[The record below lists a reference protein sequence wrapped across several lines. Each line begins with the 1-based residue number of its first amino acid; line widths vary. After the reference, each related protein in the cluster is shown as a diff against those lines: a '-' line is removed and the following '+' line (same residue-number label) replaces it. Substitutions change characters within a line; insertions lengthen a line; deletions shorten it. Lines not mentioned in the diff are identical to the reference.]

1 MASLNTKLPKWNKE
15 EIISEIEKFSKIY
28 NERPIKDNRY
38 GMKFP
43 HLFAFYFILK
53 KLNPEYVVESGV
65 YKGQGTWLIEKI
77 LPNAKILSIDIKL
90 HYREFIA
97 SRAEYS
103 NKDFKFQN
111 FENIDLEKSLVIFD
125 DHHNSLER
133 LKECKWFGFKHII
146 FEDNYLPNEG
156 DFYSLK
162 QCLNGSGFK
171 LKKNFFLEK
180 FKGILI
186 FLKFQIDSLFNKN
199 YPFIDYHRFRLD
211 HVEPNTTDYKY
222 LKRNI
227 ETYYEFPPVFEP
239 DFFTEENAAKKGF
252 ELTEP
257 ILKGEEKEKY
267 QTAYNERNS
276 YNWLTYIKL
285 YS

>member
-1 MASLNTKLPKWNKE
+1 MASLNTKLPNWNKE

-77 LPNAKILSIDIKL
+77 HPNAKILSIDIKL

-111 FENIDLEKSLVIFD
+111 FENIDLEKSLVI
-125 DHHNSLER
+125 
-133 LKECKWFGFKHII
+133 
-146 FEDNYLPNEG
+146 
-156 DFYSLK
+156 
-162 QCLNGSGFK
+162 
-171 LKKNFFLEK
+171 
-180 FKGILI
+180 
-186 FLKFQIDSLFNKN
+186 
-199 YPFIDYHRFRLD
+199 
-211 HVEPNTTDYKY
+211 
-222 LKRNI
+222 
-227 ETYYEFPPVFEP
+227 
-239 DFFTEENAAKKGF
+239 
-252 ELTEP
+252 
-257 ILKGEEKEKY
+257 
-267 QTAYNERNS
+267 
-276 YNWLTYIKL
+276 
-285 YS
+285 